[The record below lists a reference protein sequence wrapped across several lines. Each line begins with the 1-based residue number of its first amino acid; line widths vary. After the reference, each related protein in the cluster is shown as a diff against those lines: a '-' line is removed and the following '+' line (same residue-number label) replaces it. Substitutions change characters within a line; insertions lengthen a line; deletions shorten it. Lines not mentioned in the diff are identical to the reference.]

1 MRKSELRKL
10 IREIIEQEEDP
21 NVQGTG
27 VDSEGNP
34 IDNEKDEKD
43 KQEEPLADFC
53 LTLKQ
58 QVGDKIFQEKILELN
73 DDALMED
80 YIDVLIRTFGD
91 QQCQGDDQYEPPQKT
106 KSKGKNYK
114 DIWRKYSKKATDID
128 YLGMEP
134 TVVKRQYKTDL

>member
-1 MRKSELRKL
+1 
-10 IREIIEQEEDP
+10 
-21 NVQGTG
+21 
-27 VDSEGNP
+27 
-34 IDNEKDEKD
+34 
-43 KQEEPLADFC
+43 
-53 LTLKQ
+53 
-58 QVGDKIFQEKILELN
+58 
-73 DDALMED
+73 
-80 YIDVLIRTFGD
+80 GD